1 MKFWKNCALFCMG
14 GGSYVCLELLWRR
27 RSHGSMF
34 LLGGACFLVIGAIRR
49 LGNLALSV
57 RVALSAA
64 AVTALE
70 LLTGL
75 AVNRDHKVWDYRR
88 LPFQFRGQ
96 ICLYYSLLW
105 LPVSLLAMGLH
116 RLAER
121 KLDL

>member
-1 MKFWKNCALFCMG
+1 MNFWKNCVLFYMG

-49 LGNLALSV
+49 LRNLALSV

-64 AVTALE
+64 AVTTLE

-75 AVNRDHKVWDYRR
+75 AMNRDHKVWDYRGLPLNFLGHIC
-88 LPFQFRGQ
+88 LPF
-96 ICLYYSLLW
+96 SLAW
-105 LPVSLLAMGLH
+105 VPVSLGGMYLY
-116 RLAER
+116 R
-121 KLDL
+121 KLS